1 MSVRFKLVVIILF
14 VAIVPLTVSA
24 WSTFGIHQSAFDANL
39 AELHRKAAE
48 HEATRLQAHL
58 DGVTRGLRQLA
69 TQTISWPG
77 LSPRERNAALWLV
90 YRQAPEVAAAML
102 LDAKGTP
109 VAVPAYVDQTA
120 AQEEPGHPI
129 VAGEAIAAFAKSA
142 PLAKAISDQV
152 AFGTP
157 MTAKGVSGAVLPI
170 AFGVPGAA
178 PKSHWVVVAV
188 VSLAPFCD
196 EIVQQ
201 GPLEIVVVD
210 GEGRSLCVS
219 EGEEPLAV
227 VEPAI
232 VQRISGSETVWTY
245 RDQTGED
252 LLAATAK
259 LARGWRVI
267 AQQPTETAYAASR
280 RIRLQTVF
288 WVALS
293 LVVALAAGLFL
304 ARSIS
309 RPLERLAEAA
319 RQLAQGNVDHR
330 VNMTEQ
336 DEFGRLG
343 AAFDQMSDEIRAWN
357 LELRERVEERTLEL
371 REAHQQLLRSEK
383 AAATGT
389 FSAGVASEMTDPL
402 TSVLGIMQLLLGRA
416 RKDPARSRDVELLES
431 AEKEALR
438 IRAVVSRVRTL
449 AQRQSELQFAPVRV
463 NDLADSTL
471 DMLTSELQS
480 GGVEVVRAYGKDLP
494 EARGNFT
501 QLQQALLQVLSNS
514 VNAVGDDARIVVS
527 TLVTESGMLRIV
539 VADNGCGIVEHD
551 VDRIFEPF
559 FTTGDASAGAGLG
572 LSIAQRIIE
581 EHHGTIGAT
590 STRGE
595 GTVVSIALPLAT
607 PEASASES

>member
-1 MSVRFKLVVIILF
+1 MSVRLKLVIIILF

-77 LSPRERNAALWLV
+77 LSARERNAALWLV
-90 YRQAPEVAAAML
+90 YRQANEVAAALL
-102 LDAKGTP
+102 LDERGTP

-120 AQEEPGHPI
+120 AQEEPGHPV
-129 VAGEAIAAFAKSA
+129 VAGDAIAALAKGA
-142 PLAKAISDQV
+142 PLQRAISGQV

-157 MTAKGVSGAVLPI
+157 LTTAGVDGPVLPI
-170 AFGVPGAA
+170 AFGVAGAA
-178 PKSHWVVVAV
+178 PASHWVVVAAI
-188 VSLAPFCD
+188 SLAPFCS
-196 EIVQQ
+196 EISRQ
-201 GPLEIVVVD
+201 GALEIVVVD
-210 GEGRSLCVS
+210 AEGRSLCAS

-227 VEPAI
+227 VEPAV

-245 RDQTGED
+245 RNQEGDD

-259 LARGWRVI
+259 MASGWRVI
-267 AQQPTETAYAASR
+267 AQQPTELAYAASR

-330 VNMTEQ
+330 VNLTEQ

-402 TSVLGIMQLLLGRA
+402 TSVLGIIQLLLGRA
-416 RKDPARSRDVELLES
+416 RKDPARHRDAELLES
-431 AEKEALR
+431 AEKEGLR

-463 NDLADSTL
+463 NDLIDSTL
-471 DMLTSELQS
+471 EMSKAELES
-480 GGVEVVRAYGKDLP
+480 GGVEVVRAYGKELP

-501 QLQQALLQVLSNS
+501 QLQQALLQVLSNAVS
-514 VNAVGDDARIVVS
+514 AVGDDARIVVS
-527 TLVTESGMLRIV
+527 TLLTDSGMLRIV
-539 VADNGCGIVEHD
+539 VADNGCGIVEQD
-551 VDRIFEPF
+551 LDRIFEPF

-590 STRGE
+590 SRRGE
-595 GTVVSIALPLAT
+595 GTVISIALPLAS
-607 PEASASES
+607 PEVSNSES